1 MRIIVTGGTGLI
13 GTPLCAA
20 LAAEGNDVVILTRNP
35 DKQRTAQAGIRMQ
48 AWDGKSGTGWAELVD
63 GAGAIINLAGEG
75 IADGRWSHERKQRI
89 HDSRTNAGT
98 ALLDAIEAAQ
108 EKPKVLIQSSAVGY
122 YGARQS
128 EIIDES
134 AAAGS
139 DYLAKVCFD
148 WEASTA
154 PAHQMGVRRPVIR
167 TGVVLSNK
175 GGALPKQTL
184 PYKFFAGGHIGS
196 GEQWYPWIHID
207 DEVAAI
213 RFLLENEQADGVYNL
228 TAPNPLTN
236 KEFSHTIGDVMGRP
250 SLLPVPAIAFKI
262 LFGEMSTILLDGQRA
277 IPRRLQEAGFTFKYP
292 NAQDALKQLLK

>member
-20 LAAEGNDVVILTRNP
+20 LAADGNDVVILTRNP
-35 DKQRTAQAGIRMQ
+35 DKQRTTQPGIRMQ
-48 AWDGKSGTGWAELVD
+48 AWDGKTSSGWAEVVD

-75 IADGRWSHERKQRI
+75 IAEGRWSYERKQRI

-98 ALLDAIEAAQ
+98 ALLAAIEAAK

-122 YGARQS
+122 YGPRQG

-134 AAAGS
+134 AAVGA

-154 PAHQMGVRRPVIR
+154 PAQQMGIRRPVIR

-184 PYKFFAGGHIGS
+184 PYKLFAGGHIGS

-236 KEFSHTIGDVMGRP
+236 KDFSHKIGEVMGRP
-250 SLLPVPAIAFKI
+250 SLMPVPAIAFKI

-277 IPRRLQEAGFTFKYP
+277 IPKRLQEAGFTFKYP
-292 NAQDALKQLLK
+292 TAEGALKQLLK